1 MKRVSWRELS
11 TDEWRAH
18 SLNRLRGWLIAVL
31 AILVIEGPLSLVM
44 VGSLAV
50 IDPAAI
56 TGLMQENTPDWLEW
70 SQLAVPAAVTLLLIL
85 AFLRHRRFP
94 EAFVVIRLLGYL
106 VAIASGAL
114 AAWALWWFALVQ
126 ITLIAGEIALVWHL
140 FAGARPNVV
149 FRRRVRMAT

>member
-1 MKRVSWRELS
+1 MSWRELS

-18 SLNRLRGWLIAVL
+18 SLSKLRGWMIAVL
-31 AILVIEGPLSLVM
+31 ALLVIEGPLSLVM

-50 IDPAAI
+50 IDPAAM
-56 TGLMQENTPDWLEW
+56 TGLMREDTPDWLEW
-70 SQLAVPAAVTLLLIL
+70 SQLAMPVAVTLLLIL
-85 AFLRHRRFP
+85 AFMRYRRFP
-94 EAFVVIRLLGYL
+94 EAYVVIRLLGYL

-126 ITLIAGEIALVWHL
+126 ITLIVAEIALVWHL

-149 FRRRVRMAT
+149 FKRRVRMAA